1 MEANVPP
8 VDVWQG
14 TFGRGPAVGR
24 GPRKPGRS
32 HLTVLAAGLLLLGG
46 ASSEAPPTSPAAGT
60 PTVPPGGLINV
71 PGDVPGTDAGVT

>member
-46 ASSEAPPTSPAAGT
+46 ASSEAPPTSPAAS
-60 PTVPPGGLINV
+60 PRPFPP
-71 PGDVPGTDAGVT
+71 AA